1 MEYSITILI
10 IGVISLICNLGFI
23 YYIFKLLDEKE
34 TQSHE
39 DLERLMSAFE
49 AGRKLTR
56 EGFERQDWC
65 DWSDFIDTVD

>member
-1 MEYSITILI
+1 MEYSIIILI
-10 IGVISLICNLGFI
+10 LGVISLICNLAFI

-49 AGRKLTR
+49 AGRELDR
-56 EGFERQDWC
+56 SAFERQDWC
-65 DWSDFIDTVD
+65 DWSDFIDKVD